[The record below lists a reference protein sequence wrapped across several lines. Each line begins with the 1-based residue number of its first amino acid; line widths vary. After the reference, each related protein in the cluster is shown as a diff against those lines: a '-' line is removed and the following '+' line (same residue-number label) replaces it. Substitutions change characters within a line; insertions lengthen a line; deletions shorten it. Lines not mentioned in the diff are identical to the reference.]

1 MKFEKGTKYK
11 AFAGARLVGTFPGE
25 AAEKMAAKP
34 AYRAITWQAIIPLPI
49 PKDVKKASPKAE
61 DKAAIKK
68 ADASNEEHLI
78 EPIPADREDQRG
90 AGGPAE

>member
-1 MKFEKGTKYK
+1 MKFEAGTKYK
-11 AFAGARLVGTFPGE
+11 AYAGSRLVGTFPGE
-25 AAEKMAAKP
+25 AAEILAAKP

-49 PKDVKKASPKAE
+49 PANVKKADKAE

-68 ADASNEEHLI
+68 ADSNDEANI
-78 EPIPADREDQRG
+78 TEPIPADREDQRG